1 VSQALQRQRLARRL
15 AWQQALH
22 DPVREPRNR
31 LPTLAPLR
39 AWQTRRL
46 ADGFKDFLANPR
58 MRPAAEF
65 FLSDLYGERDFSARD
80 RDVARIMP
88 IMSRL
93 LPDSLLVAATDAIEL
108 AVLSH
113 AFDLRMAGQ
122 LALRPDPGA
131 AITLEDYGQAY
142 RAVAC
147 PRLRRHQ
154 IELVLGVGWT
164 LDAAV
169 HKHGVF
175 KLLRASR
182 FPARAAGLSEL
193 QGFLERGFG
202 AFEALDG
209 AGEFLESIGHRERR
223 ASQRLFSGE
232 ADPFESA
239 VSQTPRRGNARSRSR
254 SGP

>member
-1 VSQALQRQRLARRL
+1 MSQPLQRQRLARRL
-15 AWQQALH
+15 AWQQAVH
-22 DPVREPRNR
+22 DPVREPMNR
-31 LPTLAPLR
+31 LPTLPMLR

-46 ADGFKDFLANPR
+46 ADGFQDFLASPR

-65 FLSDLYGERDFSARD
+65 FLSDLYGDRDFSARD

-93 LPDSLLVAATDAIEL
+93 LPESLIVAATDAIEL

-113 AFDLRMAGQ
+113 AFDLRMARA
-122 LALRPDPGA
+122 LAQRPDPRA
-131 AITLEDYGQAY
+131 PISLHDYGVAY
-142 RAVAC
+142 RLTGQ

-182 FPARAAGLSEL
+182 LPARAAGLSEL
-193 QGFLERGFG
+193 QGFLERGFS
-202 AFEALDG
+202 AFEKLDG
-209 AGEFLESIGHRERR
+209 AGDFLEAIGHRERR
-223 ASQRLFSGE
+223 ASDRLFAGDP
-232 ADPFESA
+232 DPFGA
-239 VSQTPRRGNARSRSR
+239 GPGVSRTPRRGSARSRAR
-254 SGP
+254 

>member
-1 VSQALQRQRLARRL
+1 MSRQRLANRL
-15 AWQQALH
+15 AWQRAVH
-22 DPVREPRNR
+22 DPVSQPLNR
-31 LPTLAPLR
+31 LPTLPLLR
-39 AWQTRRL
+39 AWQTQRL

-65 FLSDLYGERDFSARD
+65 FLSDLYGDRDFSARD
-80 RDVARIMP
+80 RDVARILP

-93 LPDSLLVAATDAIEL
+93 LPESLITAATDAIEL

-113 AFDLRMAGQ
+113 AFDLRMARA
-122 LALRPDPGA
+122 LAQRREPMAP
-131 AITLEDYGQAY
+131 ITVQDYAVAY
-142 RAVAC
+142 RRTGC

-202 AFEALDG
+202 AFEQLGG
-209 AGEFLESIGHRERR
+209 AGEFLGAIGHRERQ
-223 ASQRLFSGE
+223 ASSRLFDGHP
-232 ADPFESA
+232 DPFGDG
-239 VSQTPRRGNARSRSR
+239 VSRTPRRGSDGSRARSD
-254 SGP
+254 P

>member
-1 VSQALQRQRLARRL
+1 MSRQRLAKRL
-15 AWQQALH
+15 AWQQAIH
-22 DPVREPRNR
+22 DHKRQPLNR
-31 LPTLAPLR
+31 LPTLKLLR
-39 AWQTRRL
+39 AWQTQRL

-65 FLSDLYGERDFSARD
+65 FLTDLYGDKDFSARD

-93 LPDSLLVAATDAIEL
+93 LPESLIVAATDAIEL

-113 AFDLRMAGQ
+113 AFDLRMARA
-122 LALRPDPGA
+122 LAERPKPMA
-131 AITLEDYGQAY
+131 PITVEDYGVAY
-142 RAVAC
+142 RKTGN

-164 LDAAV
+164 LDASV
-169 HKHGVF
+169 RKHGVF

-182 FPARAAGLSEL
+182 FPAKAAGLSEL

-202 AFEALDG
+202 AFEALGG
-209 AGEFLESIGHRERR
+209 AGEFLESIGHRERQ
-223 ASQRLFSGE
+223 ASRRLFEGHP
-232 ADPFESA
+232 DPFGDG
-239 VSQTPRRGNARSRSR
+239 VSRTPRRGSAGSRARSD
-254 SGP
+254 P

>member
-1 VSQALQRQRLARRL
+1 MSRQRLATRL
-15 AWQQALH
+15 AWQQAIH
-22 DPVREPRNR
+22 DPVRQPMNR
-31 LPTLAPLR
+31 LPTLKLLR

-46 ADGFKDFLANPR
+46 ADGFKDFLANAR

-65 FLSDLYGERDFSARD
+65 FLTDLYGDKDFSARD

-93 LPDSLLVAATDAIEL
+93 LPESLIVAATDAIEL

-113 AFDLRMAGQ
+113 AFDLRMARA
-122 LALRPDPGA
+122 LARRPDPMA
-131 AITLEDYGQAY
+131 PITVQDYAKAY
-142 RAVAC
+142 REVGN

-164 LDAAV
+164 LDASV
-169 HKHGVF
+169 RKHGVF

-202 AFEALDG
+202 AFEALGG
-209 AGEFLESIGHRERR
+209 AGEFLEAIGHRERQ
-223 ASQRLFSGE
+223 ASARLFAGDP
-232 ADPFESA
+232 DPFGDG
-239 VSQTPRRGNARSRSR
+239 VSRTPRRGSAGSRAR

>member
-1 VSQALQRQRLARRL
+1 MSRQRLAKRL
-15 AWQQALH
+15 AWQRAIH
-22 DPVREPRNR
+22 DPVRQPLNR
-31 LPTLAPLR
+31 LPTLKLLR
-39 AWQTRRL
+39 AWQTQRL

-58 MRPAAEF
+58 MRPAAQF
-65 FLSDLYGERDFSARD
+65 FLTDLYGDKDFSARD

-93 LPDSLLVAATDAIEL
+93 LPETLIAAATDAIEL

-113 AFDLRMAGQ
+113 AFDLRMARS
-122 LALRPDPGA
+122 LANRPQPMAPVSVQDYA
-131 AITLEDYGQAY
+131 AAY
-142 RAVAC
+142 RETGN

-169 HKHGVF
+169 RKHGVF

-202 AFEALDG
+202 AFEELDG
-209 AGEFLESIGHRERR
+209 AGEFLEAIGHRERQV
-223 ASQRLFSGE
+223 SSRLFDGDP
-232 ADPFESA
+232 DPFRPE
-239 VSQTPRRGNARSRSR
+239 VSRTPRRGSAGSRARSD
-254 SGP
+254 P

>member
-1 VSQALQRQRLARRL
+1 MSQALQRQRLARRL

-22 DPVREPRNR
+22 DTRGEPRNR
-31 LPTLAPLR
+31 LPTLPLLR

-46 ADGFKDFLANPR
+46 ADSFVDFLASPR

-65 FLSDLYGERDFSARD
+65 FLTDLYGEKDFSARD

-88 IMSRL
+88 LMARL
-93 LPDSLLVAATDAIEL
+93 LPESLVLAATDAIEL

-113 AFDLRMAGQ
+113 AFDLRMAEQ
-122 LALRPDPGA
+122 LARRRDPLA
-131 AITLEDYGQAY
+131 PITATDYGKAY
-142 RAVAC
+142 RAVGC

-169 HKHGVF
+169 KKHGVY

-182 FPARAAGLSEL
+182 LPARAAGMSEL

-209 AGEFLESIGHRERR
+209 AGEFLEAIGRREREVCR
-223 ASQRLFSGE
+223 RLLAGE
-232 ADPFESA
+232 PDPFGTGPSRTPGRGSA
-239 VSQTPRRGNARSRSR
+239 GSRARSD
-254 SGP
+254 P

>member
-1 VSQALQRQRLARRL
+1 MSQALQRQRLARRL
-15 AWQQALH
+15 AAQQALH

-31 LPTLAPLR
+31 LATLAPLR

-46 ADGFKDFLANPR
+46 ADGFQDFLANPR

-65 FLSDLYGERDFSARD
+65 FLTDLYGEKDFSARD

-88 IMSRL
+88 LMSRL

-113 AFDLRMAGQ
+113 AFDLRMAEQ
-122 LALRPDPGA
+122 LARRPDAAA
-131 AITLEDYGQAY
+131 AITVGDYGEAY

-169 HKHGVF
+169 RKHGVY

-202 AFEALDG
+202 AFEALGG

-223 ASQRLFSGE
+223 VSQRLFAGE
-232 ADPFESA
+232 SDPFGGGT
-239 VSQTPRRGNARSRSR
+239 SQTPRRGNARSRAR

>member
-1 VSQALQRQRLARRL
+1 MSQSLQRQRLARRL
-15 AWQQALH
+15 SWQQALH
-22 DPVREPRNR
+22 DPVQEPRNR
-31 LPTLAPLR
+31 LPALPLLR

-46 ADGFKDFLANPR
+46 ADGFGDFLASAR
-58 MRPAAEF
+58 MRPAAQF
-65 FLSDLYGERDFSARD
+65 FLTDLYGDRDFAARD

-88 IMSRL
+88 LMSRL

-113 AFDLRMAGQ
+113 AFDLRMASW
-122 LALRPDPGA
+122 LAQRTDPGA
-131 AITLEDYGQAY
+131 PLTVSDYGAAY
-142 RAVAC
+142 RAVGC

-169 HKHGVF
+169 RKHGVF

-182 FPARAAGLSEL
+182 LPARAAGLSEL
-193 QGFLERGFG
+193 QGFLERGFA

-209 AGEFLESIGHRERR
+209 AGDFLEAIGQRERQVS
-223 ASQRLFSGE
+223 ARLFAGHQ
-232 ADPFESA
+232 DPFSPGP
-239 VSQTPRRGNARSRSR
+239 SRTPRPGSARSRAQSA
-254 SGP
+254 P

>member
-1 VSQALQRQRLARRL
+1 MSQVFQRHRLAQRLV
-15 AWQQALH
+15 WQQALH

-31 LPTLAPLR
+31 LPTLPLLR

-46 ADGFKDFLANPR
+46 ADSFRDFLADPR

-65 FLSDLYGERDFSARD
+65 FLTDLYGERDFSARD

-88 IMSRL
+88 LMSRL
-93 LPDSLLVAATDAIEL
+93 LPESLLVAATDAIEL

-113 AFDLRMAGQ
+113 AFDLRMAAA
-122 LALRPDPGA
+122 LAARRHPAA
-131 AITLEDYGQAY
+131 AITVEHYGQAY
-142 RAVAC
+142 RATGC

-154 IELVLGVGWT
+154 IELILGVGWT

-169 HKHGVF
+169 RKHGVF

-182 FPARAAGLSEL
+182 LPARAAGLSEL

-202 AFEALDG
+202 AFEALGG
-209 AGEFLESIGHRERR
+209 AGDFLGAIGRRERE
-223 ASQRLFSGE
+223 ASRRLFAGDP
-232 ADPFESA
+232 DPFGTGPSR
-239 VSQTPRRGNARSRSR
+239 TPGPGSGGSRAR

>member
-1 VSQALQRQRLARRL
+1 MSQALQRHRLAQRL

-22 DPVREPRNR
+22 DSVREPRNR
-31 LPTLAPLR
+31 LPTLPMLR

-46 ADGFKDFLANPR
+46 ADGFGDFLASPR

-65 FLSDLYGERDFSARD
+65 FLTDLYGERDFSGRD

-113 AFDLRMAGQ
+113 AFDLRMAEQ
-122 LALRPDPGA
+122 LAKRRDPLA
-131 AITLEDYGQAY
+131 VITVADYSRAY
-142 RAVAC
+142 RDVAC

-164 LDAAV
+164 LDASV
-169 HKHGVF
+169 RRHGVF

-182 FPARAAGLSEL
+182 LPARAAGLSEL
-193 QGFLERGFG
+193 QGFLERGFA

-209 AGEFLESIGHRERR
+209 AGDFLEAIGQRERLVSR
-223 ASQRLFSGE
+223 RLFA
-232 ADPFESA
+232 ADPDPFADGASR
-239 VSQTPRRGNARSRSR
+239 TPRPGNARSRAR

>member
-1 VSQALQRQRLARRL
+1 MSQARQRQRLAQRL
-15 AWQQALH
+15 AWQQAVN
-22 DPVREPRNR
+22 DAAAEPRNR
-31 LPTLAPLR
+31 LATLPPLR

-46 ADGFKDFLANPR
+46 ADGFADFLADPR
-58 MRPAAEF
+58 KRPAAEF

-88 IMSRL
+88 LMARL

-113 AFDLRMAGQ
+113 AFDLRMAEA
-122 LALRPDPGA
+122 LARRRNPAA
-131 AITLEDYGQAY
+131 AISVADYGRAY
-142 RAVAC
+142 RAAGC

-169 HKHGVF
+169 RKHGVY

-182 FPARAAGLSEL
+182 LPARAAGLHEL
-193 QGFLERGFG
+193 QRFLERGFA
-202 AFEALDG
+202 AFEALGG
-209 AGEFLESIGHRERR
+209 AGDFLEAIGRREREV
-223 ASQRLFSGE
+223 SQRLFA
-232 ADPFESA
+232 ADPDPFRA
-239 VSQTPRRGNARSRSR
+239 
-254 SGP
+254 GP

>member
-1 VSQALQRQRLARRL
+1 MSRQRLAHRL
-15 AWQQALH
+15 AWQQAIH
-22 DPVREPRNR
+22 DPVRQPMNR
-31 LPTLAPLR
+31 LPTLKLLR

-65 FLSDLYGERDFSARD
+65 FLTDLYGDRDFSARD

-93 LPDSLLVAATDAIEL
+93 LPESLIAAATDAIEL

-113 AFDLRMAGQ
+113 AFDLRMARA
-122 LALRPDPGA
+122 LAERPEPMA
-131 AITLEDYGQAY
+131 AISVQDYAVAY
-142 RAVAC
+142 RAVGC

-164 LDAAV
+164 LDASV
-169 HKHGVF
+169 RKHGVF

-209 AGEFLESIGHRERR
+209 AGEFLEAIGHRERQVS
-223 ASQRLFSGE
+223 ARLFAGDS
-232 ADPFESA
+232 DPFGEG
-239 VSQTPRRGNARSRSR
+239 VSRTPRRGSAGSRAR
-254 SGP
+254 

>member
-1 VSQALQRQRLARRL
+1 MSRQRLAKRL
-15 AWQQALH
+15 AWQQAVH
-22 DPVREPRNR
+22 DPVRQPLNR
-31 LPTLAPLR
+31 LPTLPLLR
-39 AWQTRRL
+39 AWQTQRL

-65 FLSDLYGERDFSARD
+65 FLTDLYGDRDFSARD

-93 LPDSLLVAATDAIEL
+93 LPESLIVAATDAIEL

-113 AFDLRMAGQ
+113 AFDLRMARA
-122 LALRPDPGA
+122 LAARPEPMA
-131 AITLEDYGQAY
+131 PITVQDYALAY
-142 RAVAC
+142 RQTGA

-154 IELVLGVGWT
+154 IDLVLGVGWT
-164 LDAAV
+164 LDASV
-169 HKHGVF
+169 RKHGVF

-193 QGFLERGFG
+193 QGFLERGFT
-202 AFEALDG
+202 AFEALGG
-209 AGEFLESIGHRERR
+209 AGEFLDAIGRRERQ
-223 ASQRLFSGE
+223 ASERLFDGDP
-232 ADPFESA
+232 DPFGA
-239 VSQTPRRGNARSRSR
+239 GVSRTPRRGSAGSRAR

>member
-1 VSQALQRQRLARRL
+1 MSQPLQRQRLAKRL
-15 AWQQALH
+15 AWQQAVH
-22 DPVREPRNR
+22 DPVREPLNR
-31 LPTLAPLR
+31 LATLPLLR
-39 AWQTRRL
+39 AWQTSRL
-46 ADGFKDFLANPR
+46 ADAFQDFLADPR

-65 FLSDLYGERDFSARD
+65 FLSDLYGDRDFSARD

-93 LPDSLLVAATDAIEL
+93 LPESLIVAATDAIEL

-113 AFDLRMAGQ
+113 AFDLRMARA
-122 LALRPDPGA
+122 LARRRQPMAPISLA
-131 AITLEDYGQAY
+131 DYGVAY
-142 RAVAC
+142 RETGG

-202 AFEALDG
+202 AFEKLDG
-209 AGEFLESIGHRERR
+209 AGDFLGAIGHRERT
-223 ASQRLFSGE
+223 ASARLFSGDP
-232 ADPFESA
+232 DPFDFSRTPLRGSA
-239 VSQTPRRGNARSRSR
+239 GSRAR
-254 SGP
+254 

>member
-1 VSQALQRQRLARRL
+1 MSQTLQRQRLVQRL

-22 DPVREPRNR
+22 DARREPRNGLAT
-31 LPTLAPLR
+31 LPPLR

-46 ADGFKDFLANPR
+46 TESFRDFLASPR

-65 FLSDLYGERDFSARD
+65 FLTDLYGERDFSARD

-88 IMSRL
+88 LMSRL
-93 LPDSLLVAATDAIEL
+93 LPDTLLVAATDAIEL

-113 AFDLRMAGQ
+113 AFDLRMAQQ
-122 LALRPDPGA
+122 LAFRRDPGA
-131 AITLEDYGQAY
+131 AITAADYGAAY
-142 RAVAC
+142 RAVGC
-147 PRLRRHQ
+147 RRLRRHQ
-154 IELVLGVGWT
+154 VELILGVGWT

-169 HKHGVF
+169 RKHGVY

-182 FPARAAGLSEL
+182 LPARATGLSEL
-193 QGFLERGFG
+193 QGFLERGFA

-209 AGEFLESIGHRERR
+209 AGDFLEAIGRREREVSR
-223 ASQRLFSGE
+223 RLFSGD
-232 ADPFESA
+232 ADPFDAGPSRTPGRGSA
-239 VSQTPRRGNARSRSR
+239 GSRAR

>member
-1 VSQALQRQRLARRL
+1 MSRQRLAKRL
-15 AWQQALH
+15 AWQQAIH
-22 DPVREPRNR
+22 DPVRQPLNR
-31 LPTLAPLR
+31 LPTLKLLR
-39 AWQTRRL
+39 AWQTKRL

-65 FLSDLYGERDFSARD
+65 FLTDLYGDKDFSARD

-93 LPDSLLVAATDAIEL
+93 LPESLIVAATDAIEL

-113 AFDLRMAGQ
+113 AFDLRMARA
-122 LALRPDPGA
+122 LAQRPDPLA
-131 AITLEDYGQAY
+131 PITVQDYGVAY
-142 RAVAC
+142 RQTGK

-164 LDAAV
+164 LDASV
-169 HKHGVF
+169 RKHGVF

-202 AFEALDG
+202 AFEALGG
-209 AGEFLESIGHRERR
+209 AGEFLESIGHRERQ
-223 ASQRLFSGE
+223 ASSRLFDGHP
-232 ADPFESA
+232 DPFGDG
-239 VSQTPRRGNARSRSR
+239 VSRTPRRGSAGSRARSD
-254 SGP
+254 P

>member
-1 VSQALQRQRLARRL
+1 MSRQRLAKRL
-15 AWQQALH
+15 AWQQAIH
-22 DPVREPRNR
+22 DPVRQPLNR
-31 LPTLAPLR
+31 LPTLPLLR

-65 FLSDLYGERDFSARD
+65 FLTDLYGDRDFSARD

-93 LPDSLLVAATDAIEL
+93 LPESLIAAATDAIEL

-113 AFDLRMAGQ
+113 AFDLRMARA
-122 LALRPDPGA
+122 LAARREPMA
-131 AITLEDYGQAY
+131 AISVQDYGVAY
-142 RAVAC
+142 RAVGC

-164 LDAAV
+164 LDASV
-169 HKHGVF
+169 RKHGVF

-209 AGEFLESIGHRERR
+209 AGEFLEAIGHRERQ
-223 ASQRLFSGE
+223 ASARLFAGDP
-232 ADPFESA
+232 DPFGEG
-239 VSQTPRRGNARSRSR
+239 VSRTPRRGSAGSRAR
-254 SGP
+254 